1 MSKGIPG
8 RVAPQYTVKGFF
20 IGLTIVGLVSGAF
33 FLYFIKG
40 LYLLPDK
47 VCDGAVQRDIA
58 IRTLPRARAAEEWAD
73 QGGTGRRFS
82 FACRVSTSGDSI
94 MSGQVDLRKSSKAA
108 WVDSYGSLAADH
120 VIRVS
125 KDGVEALAQM
135 DSDTDSSASVYVPC
149 VPTNMKEGD
158 ASHTYALVA
167 NAAVTG
173 KSRATGTELRQALT
187 DFAYQL
193 TKHAYKLAE
202 CKDPRSF
209 PEKLPRYEH
218 AR

>member
-1 MSKGIPG
+1 MSKEIPE

-20 IGLTIVGLVSGAF
+20 VGLTIVGLIIGAF

-58 IRTLPRARAAEEWAD
+58 IRTLPRARAAEEWAG
-73 QGGTGRRFS
+73 QGGTGRNFS
-82 FACRVSTSGDSI
+82 FGCRVSTSGDSI
-94 MSGQVDLRKSSKAA
+94 MTGQVDLRESSKAA
-108 WVDSYGSLAADH
+108 WIDSYGSLAGDH
-120 VIRVS
+120 VMRVS
-125 KDGVEALAQM
+125 KDGVEALAQT
-135 DSDTDSSASVYVPC
+135 DSDTESASVYIPC
-149 VPTNMKEGD
+149 VPTSIKESD
-158 ASHTYALVA
+158 ASQTYALVA
-167 NAAVTG
+167 NASVIG

-193 TKHAYKLAE
+193 TKHTYKLAE
-202 CKDPRSF
+202 CKDPRRF
-209 PEKLPRYEH
+209 PEKLPRYEN